1 MRLRKSD
8 GEERGT
14 EENEEKGTAR
24 EKGTEENEEM
34 RKRDGGKFSLL
45 RKGDGP
51 CLLLYY
57 LFLVLYYKV
66 RPLFSKVRIFLRPF
80 FSPSLFSRRPLF
92 LVFLRPPFSRRR
104 FFSVIILKFKG
115 LVVYGYCEG
124 YRFGFCFY
132 NCYKYG

>member
-1 MRLRKSD
+1 
-8 GEERGT
+8 
-14 EENEEKGTAR
+14 
-24 EKGTEENEEM
+24 M
-34 RKRDGGKFSLL
+34 RKRDGGKRGNEKKGRRKILTFEKRGRTLL
-45 RKGDGP
+45 IVILFISCFILQGP
-51 CLLLYY
+51 SP
-57 LFLVLYYKV
+57 FLKSENF
-66 RPLFSKVRIFLRPF
+66 P
-80 FSPSLFSRRPLF
+80 PSLFLISSFSSVPFSHF

>member
-8 GEERGT
+8 GEKMGDGRKGDGAR
-14 EENEEKGTAR
+14 KGTV
-24 EKGTEENEEM
+24 

-80 FSPSLFSRRPLF
+80 FSPSLFSRRPHF

>member
-1 MRLRKSD
+1 MGDEGKRGKGD
-8 GEERGT
+8 GAR
-14 EENEEKGTAR
+14 KGTV
-24 EKGTEENEEM
+24 

-51 CLLLYY
+51 CNIKQEINNITIS
-57 LFLVLYYKV
+57 KV

-80 FSPSLFSRRPLF
+80 FSRRPTFAVTLSLRPPF
-92 LVFLRPPFSRRR
+92 LVFLHPPFSRRR

>member
-24 EKGTEENEEM
+24 EKGTV

-51 CLLLYY
+51 CNIMR
-57 LFLVLYYKV
+57 K
-66 RPLFSKVRIFLRPF
+66 RDGGK
-80 FSPSLFSRRPLF
+80 FSP
-92 LVFLRPPFSRRR
+92 LR
-104 FFSVIILKFKG
+104 KG
-115 LVVYGYCEG
+115 DGH
-124 YRFGFCFY
+124 
-132 NCYKYG
+132 NNHIS